1 MPNSEISSLR
11 ISLGQFSC
19 AEDTT
24 PNNPGMRFTHPVTV
38 TRSDDVAAH
47 SARKDSLFCAV
58 RAPKLVLER
67 LASLAYICATGRSI
81 ASPYRPKYHEHF
93 MFASTPPAPAIRN
106 LHIPLRARVT
116 AAVIALLAAATL
128 SPALSAQS
136 NDTLPLSQ
144 VRPGMQGYAYTIF
157 AGDQVEKFD
166 LEVIGVMPNFLGPQQ
181 SIILVQL
188 KGEKVEHTGV
198 VAGMSGS
205 PVYLDGKLAGAL
217 SLKLGVFTKEAIG
230 GVTPI
235 EDILHPAGPNN
246 ATPTD
251 GAVQTQAQALTPTP
265 TYSSS
270 PQFQAQSQPQRL
282 ALSRETAARNVLPLG
297 SSLEPIATPLVF
309 SGFQP
314 VTLQQFAPE
323 IASYGFVAAQGG
335 TAAPQADDKKLAPG
349 DMAGMVL
356 VSGDASINSACTVT
370 AVQADRV
377 YLCGHPFLS
386 LGDVAL
392 PMARSRVVTTLS
404 SSLASTKIVNVGG
417 PIGTITGDHL
427 TAVTGKLGAPP
438 SMIPLDL
445 SVATPLGNKKLHFEV
460 VDHPKLTPLLV
471 ALTTFN
477 GLTQNSVYGEG
488 MTLHLSGEV
497 RLKGHA
503 PVQIENTYA
512 PGDFLGGDGLPI
524 ALSVQSIFNRLFTN
538 PYEVPSI
545 DGISLKVES
554 IPGRQSFTI
563 DSAWLEKGEAAPGE
577 DLRVRVL
584 LHPYRGESHIEETTV
599 HVPDQIARGTML
611 RVMVTDGDLL
621 NRASRGFQFSGSGGP
636 PGLDQL
642 ITLLNRER
650 RNDRLYVGLFMPSP
664 TILWDDKELPNAP
677 LSQINVIDG
686 RPAPGTVQ
694 VLRESLASESSVQLS
709 GPVSG
714 VVSLNLQI
722 R

>member
-1 MPNSEISSLR
+1 
-11 ISLGQFSC
+11 
-19 AEDTT
+19 
-24 PNNPGMRFTHPVTV
+24 
-38 TRSDDVAAH
+38 
-47 SARKDSLFCAV
+47 
-58 RAPKLVLER
+58 
-67 LASLAYICATGRSI
+67 
-81 ASPYRPKYHEHF
+81 
-93 MFASTPPAPAIRN
+93 MFAPVPTAPAIRPST
-106 LHIPLRARVT
+106 LSLILRVALTLITV
-116 AAVIALLAAATL
+116 AAVVAL
-128 SPALSAQS
+128 SPTLSAQS
-136 NDTLPLSQ
+136 NDILPLSQ

-157 AGDQVEKFD
+157 AGDQIEKFD

-235 EDILHPAGPNN
+235 EDVLHPAGPNN
-246 ATPTD
+246 ATPIS
-251 GAVQTQAQALTPTP
+251 ASIQPQSQQSQSSAPNYSTQIQ
-265 TYSSS
+265 S
-270 PQFQAQSQPQRL
+270 QSQPQQI
-282 ALSRETAARNVLPLG
+282 ALPRETTSRNGLPSG
-297 SSLEPIATPLVF
+297 SSLEPIGTPLVF
-309 SGFQP
+309 SGFQTA
-314 VTLQQFAPE
+314 TLQQFAPE
-323 IASYGFVAAQGG
+323 IASFGFVAAQGG
-335 TAAPQADDKKLAPG
+335 TAAPQPDDKKLVAG

-427 TAVTGKLGAPP
+427 TAVTGKLGATP

-445 SVATPLGNKKLHFEV
+445 SVTTPMGVKKLHFEV
-460 VDHPKLTPLLV
+460 VDHPKLTPLLI

-477 GLTQNSVYGEG
+477 GLTQNSIYGEG
-488 MTLHLSGEV
+488 MTLHLSGEI

-524 ALSVQSIFNRLFTN
+524 ALGVQTIFNRLFTN
-538 PYEVPSI
+538 TYEVPNVESVA
-545 DGISLKVES
+545 LKVES

-577 DLRVRVL
+577 NLRVRVL

-621 NRASRGFQFSGSGGP
+621 NRASRGFQFSGSSGP

-694 VLRESLASESSVQLS
+694 VLRESLASESSVQLT

-714 VVSLNLQI
+714 IVSLNLQI

>member
-1 MPNSEISSLR
+1 M
-11 ISLGQFSC
+11 F
-19 AEDTT
+19 
-24 PNNPGMRFTHPVTV
+24 
-38 TRSDDVAAH
+38 
-47 SARKDSLFCAV
+47 
-58 RAPKLVLER
+58 APK
-67 LASLAYICATGRSI
+67 
-81 ASPYRPKYHEHF
+81 
-93 MFASTPPAPAIRN
+93 STAPAARSSRPSF
-106 LHIPLRARVT
+106 LLRLVAPLVA
-116 AAVIALLAAATL
+116 IAFAAAL
-128 SPALSAQS
+128 SPTLSAQS
-136 NDTLPLSQ
+136 NDILPLSQ

-235 EDILHPAGPNN
+235 EDILSPAGPNN
-246 ATPTD
+246 PPVSASM
-251 GAVQTQAQALTPTP
+251 QTQSSASP
-265 TYSSS
+265 YSST
-270 PQFQAQSQPQRL
+270 QVQAQSQPQQI
-282 ALSRETAARNVLPLG
+282 ALPREATARNGLPSG

-309 SGFQP
+309 SGFQTS
-314 VTLQQFAPE
+314 TLQQFAPE
-323 IASYGFVAAQGG
+323 IASFGFVAAQGG
-335 TAAPQADDKKLAPG
+335 TAAPQPDDKKLAAG

-427 TAVTGKLGAPP
+427 TAVTGRLGAPP
-438 SMIPLDL
+438 SMIPLEL
-445 SVATPLGNKKLHFEV
+445 SVATPMGNKKLHFDV
-460 VDHPKLTPLLV
+460 VDHPKLTPLLI

-488 MTLHLSGEV
+488 MTLHLSGEI

-524 ALSVQSIFNRLFTN
+524 ALGVQAIFNRLFTN
-538 PYEVPSI
+538 TYEVPNVE
-545 DGISLKVES
+545 GVALKVES
-554 IPGRQSFTI
+554 VPGRQSFTI

-577 DLRVRVL
+577 NLRVRVL

-642 ITLLNRER
+642 IALLNRER

-694 VLRESLASESSVQLS
+694 VLRESLASESSVQLT